1 MPNLTVTLTDAQVN
15 QVKEALTTQDVNG
28 VDVVPTQDGIAS
40 WLKTALF
47 SQVRHNEQR
56 KAAVAHDPAAS
67 LRTAGW

>member
-28 VDVVPTQDGIAS
+28 VDVVPTQDGIVS
-40 WLKTALF
+40 WLKAALF

-56 KAAVAHDPAAS
+56 KVAKANDPIAS
-67 LRTAGW
+67 LRDKGW